1 MRPISLTATAF
12 GPFADKATIDFTKLG
27 ERSFFLIEGPI
38 GSGKTSILDAICF
51 ALYGVSSGGE
61 RDGSDLRSHHAKPE
75 MLTEVTFE
83 FELGS
88 GDAARRFR
96 VQRAPMQERPAQRG
110 ENRTVTV
117 QTSATIWE
125 VTPNGTDVATTRGGI
140 KDVNA
145 KVEQLIGVSAEQFR
159 QVIMLPQGKFRE
171 FLAADSKGRRT
182 VLEKLFGTEV
192 YRRIEEELHEAERKA
207 VADAARARTELD
219 IVLRPRE
226 VQSVDALIT
235 LRDETAGAA
244 TARRAEAT
252 ASGTRATE
260 AEASLAAG
268 TESGRLIAE
277 RTAAN
282 AAVATLEADL
292 PARQADRAR
301 LDAGRKALPVV
312 PVEAQVEEARKR
324 RDTAAQDLATR
335 RLTATTLL
343 EALEVA
349 RTRLATEEARKP
361 ERETATQ
368 RVQELDRLKKD
379 VADLAT
385 LRAALVEAQTAA
397 TTADTAV
404 TIAEAADSASAKAL
418 EDLLARIGTLQVED
432 AKLDGARA
440 IAESVARQVQAR
452 ADLEANRKALATAIT
467 TRAGVEVEATRATE
481 ARAALQARIGDLR
494 AFSARQDGAT
504 LLVSRVTD
512 TLKARHTLDADRASL
527 IKATAAHAGAV
538 AAHEATVTALEEA
551 RAHHEATFH
560 AWTAGLAGRLANTLV
575 AGEACPV
582 CGSDHHPS
590 PTTPGGS
597 DVPVSDED
605 LKAADRA
612 LKGASDAERGADN
625 AVTARKSEVD
635 NLNGKVT
642 TAVEAL
648 GDDATVPVADLQGR
662 KAQADSELGAITA
675 ATAELVGAEAGIEAA
690 RTAERDATEAAT
702 ASRTAVDQLEG
713 TVNAAITAL
722 GDDATVPLSDVQ
734 GRKAKADADLQAA
747 QKASDDL
754 AEATGRE
761 SAVRQASD
769 EAHARAVQAREASTQ
784 AQIALANA
792 QTRTDVAA
800 NAVPADLATPEALA
814 TARSVAGALVATLES
829 ALAEA
834 TAKERTANDATI
846 VADTASTAA
855 EASDA
860 DRARELEQAVA
871 ILDQVVRDAGFA
883 SVDDWR
889 AACLTPGVITE
900 LDGRLASFDAALAEA
915 QGRANRARADAANVE
930 APDMEA
936 LVGALASA
944 KEAHTIAHDAATLTE
959 AIAKDLEGEV
969 TRAQAAQRVVDAA
982 VERQTRILKLAN
994 LARGVQR
1001 GGDVPRISFQS
1012 YVLARV
1018 LDQVLD
1024 AATQRLLK
1032 VSQGRYEVRRRL
1044 EARSRVGQAGLDIEI
1059 LDRYTGQA
1067 RDARTLSGGESFQ
1080 ASLSLAFGL
1089 SDVVQQHVGGVHLD
1103 CIFVDEGFGS
1113 LDPEALEHALQMLKE
1128 LQVNGRLV
1136 GIISHVGDLR
1146 QHIDARLTLT
1156 KTANGSTATFHV

>member
-88 GDAARRFR
+88 GAAARRFR

-140 KDVNA
+140 NTVNA
-145 KVEQLIGVSAEQFR
+145 KVEQLIGVSANQFR

-235 LRDETAGAA
+235 LRDETAAAA

-252 ASGTRATE
+252 AAGTRATG
-260 AEASLAAG
+260 AEAALAAG
-268 TESGRLIAE
+268 TEAGRLIAE
-277 RTAAN
+277 RTTAD
-282 AAVATLEADL
+282 AAVAVLEADL

-349 RTRLATEEARKP
+349 RTRLATEEARKS
-361 ERETATQ
+361 ERENATQ

-418 EDLLARIGTLQVED
+418 EDLLARIGTLQVEA

-481 ARAALQARIGDLR
+481 ARAALETRIGDLR
-494 AFSARQDGAT
+494 AFSARRDGAT

-527 IKATAAHAGAV
+527 AKATAAHAGAV

-575 AGEACPV
+575 EGEACPV

-648 GDDATVPVADLQGR
+648 GEDATVPVADLQGR
-662 KAQADSELGAITA
+662 KAQADSELGAIAA
-675 ATAELVGAEAGIEAA
+675 ATAELAGAAAGIEAA

-734 GRKAKADADLQAA
+734 GRKAKADADLQTA

-761 SAVRQASD
+761 SAVRQAAD

-800 NAVPADLATPEALA
+800 AAVPANLATPEALA
-814 TARSVAGALVATLES
+814 GARSVADALVASLEAS
-829 ALAEA
+829 LAAA
-834 TAKERTANDATI
+834 TAQERTANDATI
-846 VADTASTAA
+846 AADTASTAA
-855 EASDA
+855 EAADH

-871 ILDQVVRDAGFA
+871 TLEQVVRDAGFA

-889 AACLTPGVITE
+889 AACLASGVIAE
-900 LDGRLASFDAALAEA
+900 LEARLAEFDVALAQA
-915 QGRANRARADAANVE
+915 QGRATLARAAAANVE
-930 APDMEA
+930 TPDMEA
-936 LVGALASA
+936 LTAAVITA
-944 KEAHTIAHDAATLTE
+944 KAAYAIANDAATLTE
-959 AIAKDLEGEV
+959 ATAKDLKGEV
-969 TRAQAAQRVVDAA
+969 TRAEAAKHIADEALN
-982 VERQTRILKLAN
+982 RQTRVQNLATI
-994 LARGVQR
+994 ARGVQ
-1001 GGDVPRISFQS
+1001 GGSVPKISFQS

-1024 AATQRLLK
+1024 AATLRLLK

-1044 EARSRVGQAGLDIEI
+1044 EAKSKDRQAGLDIEI
-1059 LDRYTGQA
+1059 LDRNTGQA

>member
-260 AEASLAAG
+260 AEAALAAG

-349 RTRLATEEARKP
+349 RTRLATEEARKS

-385 LRAALVEAQTAA
+385 LRASLVEAQTAA
-397 TTADTAV
+397 TTADTAL
-404 TIAEAADSASAKAL
+404 TIAEAADLASAKAL
-418 EDLLARIGTLQVED
+418 EDLLARIGTLQVEA

-452 ADLEANRKALATAIT
+452 
-467 TRAGVEVEATRATE
+467 
-481 ARAALQARIGDLR
+481 
-494 AFSARQDGAT
+494 
-504 LLVSRVTD
+504 
-512 TLKARHTLDADRASL
+512 
-527 IKATAAHAGAV
+527 
-538 AAHEATVTALEEA
+538 
-551 RAHHEATFH
+551 
-560 AWTAGLAGRLANTLV
+560 
-575 AGEACPV
+575 
-582 CGSDHHPS
+582 
-590 PTTPGGS
+590 
-597 DVPVSDED
+597 
-605 LKAADRA
+605 
-612 LKGASDAERGADN
+612 
-625 AVTARKSEVD
+625 
-635 NLNGKVT
+635 
-642 TAVEAL
+642 
-648 GDDATVPVADLQGR
+648 
-662 KAQADSELGAITA
+662 
-675 ATAELVGAEAGIEAA
+675 
-690 RTAERDATEAAT
+690 
-702 ASRTAVDQLEG
+702 
-713 TVNAAITAL
+713 
-722 GDDATVPLSDVQ
+722 
-734 GRKAKADADLQAA
+734 
-747 QKASDDL
+747 
-754 AEATGRE
+754 
-761 SAVRQASD
+761 
-769 EAHARAVQAREASTQ
+769 
-784 AQIALANA
+784 
-792 QTRTDVAA
+792 
-800 NAVPADLATPEALA
+800 
-814 TARSVAGALVATLES
+814 
-829 ALAEA
+829 
-834 TAKERTANDATI
+834 
-846 VADTASTAA
+846 
-855 EASDA
+855 
-860 DRARELEQAVA
+860 
-871 ILDQVVRDAGFA
+871 
-883 SVDDWR
+883 
-889 AACLTPGVITE
+889 
-900 LDGRLASFDAALAEA
+900 
-915 QGRANRARADAANVE
+915 
-930 APDMEA
+930 
-936 LVGALASA
+936 
-944 KEAHTIAHDAATLTE
+944 
-959 AIAKDLEGEV
+959 
-969 TRAQAAQRVVDAA
+969 
-982 VERQTRILKLAN
+982 
-994 LARGVQR
+994 
-1001 GGDVPRISFQS
+1001 
-1012 YVLARV
+1012 
-1018 LDQVLD
+1018 
-1024 AATQRLLK
+1024 
-1032 VSQGRYEVRRRL
+1032 
-1044 EARSRVGQAGLDIEI
+1044 
-1059 LDRYTGQA
+1059 
-1067 RDARTLSGGESFQ
+1067 
-1080 ASLSLAFGL
+1080 
-1089 SDVVQQHVGGVHLD
+1089 
-1103 CIFVDEGFGS
+1103 
-1113 LDPEALEHALQMLKE
+1113 
-1128 LQVNGRLV
+1128 
-1136 GIISHVGDLR
+1136 
-1146 QHIDARLTLT
+1146 
-1156 KTANGSTATFHV
+1156 

>member
-235 LRDETAGAA
+235 LRDETAAAA

-252 ASGTRATE
+252 AAGTRATG
-260 AEASLAAG
+260 AEAALAAG
-268 TESGRLIAE
+268 TEAGRLIAE
-277 RTAAN
+277 RTTAD
-282 AAVATLEADL
+282 AAVAVLEADL

-324 RDTAAQDLATR
+324 RDTAALDLATR

-349 RTRLATEEARKP
+349 RTRLATEEARKS
-361 ERETATQ
+361 EREDATQ

-418 EDLLARIGTLQVED
+418 EDLLARIGTLQVEA

-481 ARAALQARIGDLR
+481 ARAALETRIGDLR
-494 AFSARQDGAT
+494 AFSARRDGAT

-527 IKATAAHAGAV
+527 AKATAAHAGAV

-575 AGEACPV
+575 EGEACPV

-648 GDDATVPVADLQGR
+648 GEDATVPVADLQGR

-675 ATAELVGAEAGIEAA
+675 ATAELAGAEAGIEAA

-761 SAVRQASD
+761 SAVRQAAD

-800 NAVPADLATPEALA
+800 AAVPANLATPEALA
-814 TARSVAGALVATLES
+814 GARSVADALVASLEAS
-829 ALAEA
+829 LAAA
-834 TAKERTANDATI
+834 TAQERTANDATI
-846 VADTASTAA
+846 AADTASTAA
-855 EASDA
+855 EAADH

-871 ILDQVVRDAGFA
+871 TLEQVVRDAGFA

-889 AACLTPGVITE
+889 AACLASGVIAE
-900 LDGRLASFDAALAEA
+900 LEARLAEFDVALAQA
-915 QGRANRARADAANVE
+915 QGRATLARAAAANVE
-930 APDMEA
+930 TPDMEA
-936 LVGALASA
+936 LTAAVITA
-944 KEAHTIAHDAATLTE
+944 KAAYAIANDAATLTE
-959 AIAKDLEGEV
+959 ATAKDLKGEV
-969 TRAQAAQRVVDAA
+969 TRAETAKHIADEALN
-982 VERQTRILKLAN
+982 RQTRVQNLATI
-994 LARGVQR
+994 ARGVQ
-1001 GGDVPRISFQS
+1001 GGSVPKISFQS

-1024 AATQRLLK
+1024 AATLRLLK

-1044 EARSRVGQAGLDIEI
+1044 EAKSKDRQAGLDIEI
-1059 LDRYTGQA
+1059 LDRNTGQA